1 MCLFM
6 ILTRKL
12 FLVRQKYDVN
22 AKIMNITRKI
32 TDLQRY
38 ASNVADGKVSAQE
51 MYDVPTKL
59 FGRQPIFQQYA
70 HNRSLQMANMQMATM
85 APMMAMQMQNVNPQ
99 YQALYQ
105 QNMFM
110 NLYKEARKEAA
121 QEEQKLLNEQEK
133 ELVLEKEKLQAL
145 AQEYDVEL
153 KGLNEAM
160 PRAFEI
166 VKPNIA

>member
-59 FGRQPIFQQYA
+59 FGRQSIFQQYA

>member
-12 FLVRQKYDVN
+12 QLIRLKYDVN
-22 AKIMNITRKI
+22 SKIMNITRRI
-32 TDLQRY
+32 GDLQRY
-38 ASNVADGKVSAQE
+38 ASNIADGKISMKE
-51 MYDVPTKL
+51 MTDVPSKL
-59 FGRQPIFQQYA
+59 FGRQSIFQQYA
-70 HNRSLQMANMQMATM
+70 HNRSLQMANMQMGMM
-85 APMMAMQMQNVNPQ
+85 APMMAMQMQAMNPQ

-110 NLYKEARKEAA
+110 NLYKEARQEAA
-121 QEEQKLLNEQEK
+121 KEEQKLLNEQEK

-153 KGLNEAM
+153 KGLKEAE
-160 PRAFEI
+160 PRAYEI
-166 VKPNIA
+166 VKPTLA

>member
-1 MCLFM
+1 M

-12 FLVRQKYDVN
+12 FLIRQKYDVN

-38 ASNVADGKVSAQE
+38 ASNIADGKVSAQE

-59 FGRQPIFQQYA
+59 FGRQSIFQQYA

>member
-12 FLVRQKYDVN
+12 FLTRQKYDVN

-38 ASNVADGKVSAQE
+38 ATNIADGKISGKE
-51 MYDVPTKL
+51 MYDVPTKF
-59 FGRQPIFQQYA
+59 FGRQSIFQQYA

-85 APMMAMQMQNVNPQ
+85 APMMAMQMQGVNPQ
-99 YQALYQ
+99 YAQMYQ

-110 NLYKEARKEAA
+110 NLYKEARQEAA
-121 QEEQKLLNEQEK
+121 EEEKKLLNEQEK

-153 KGLNEAM
+153 KGLNEAL
-160 PRAFEI
+160 PRSFEI

>member
-12 FLVRQKYDVN
+12 FLIRQKYDVN

-38 ASNVADGKVSAQE
+38 ASNIADGKVSAQE

-59 FGRQPIFQQYA
+59 FGRQSIFQQYA

>member
-12 FLVRQKYDVN
+12 FLIRQKYDVN

-38 ASNVADGKVSAQE
+38 ATNIADGKISGKE
-51 MYDVPTKL
+51 MYDVPTKF
-59 FGRQPIFQQYA
+59 FGRQSIFQQYA
-70 HNRSLQMANMQMATM
+70 HNRSLQIANMQMATM
-85 APMMAMQMQNVNPQ
+85 GPMMAMQMQNVNPQ
-99 YQALYQ
+99 YAQMYQ

-110 NLYKEARKEAA
+110 NLYKEARQEAA
-121 QEEQKLLNEQEK
+121 EEEKKLLNEQEK

-153 KGLNEAM
+153 KGLSEAL